1 MTRMPARAEVRQLS
15 EVRQAQLPPGRAA
28 AAAAARRWAAMPP
41 HGSSASTAQTCRAR
55 HLPEV
60 QAGLQGR
67 AGHLPDEAACCKLAA
82 ALRVCTA
89 LSQLQ
94 GGPYWAGGRP
104 LSSMQG
110 RRKKVSPAGHV
121 KGPSFS
127 LEAGLEALIER
138 SEAPCRQRS
147 SFR

>member
-1 MTRMPARAEVRQLS
+1 
-15 EVRQAQLPPGRAA
+15 
-28 AAAAARRWAAMPP
+28 MPP

-94 GGPYWAGGRP
+94 GGPLLGWGTASQLHAGAQEES
-104 LSSMQG
+104 L
-110 RRKKVSPAGHV
+110 PAGHV
-121 KGPSFS
+121 
-127 LEAGLEALIER
+127 LGLGTAFVTGRVLHSPWKQVWR
-138 SEAPCRQRS
+138 R
-147 SFR
+147 